1 MYMVDP
7 KYPLTVT
14 ELEQVV
20 GEYRR
25 VVQYINDQI
34 CKEAVQQHVGF
45 TMISLSDLSKLMGSK
60 ETRHLNLKYVF
71 KQYKKAGYR
80 VFIFKDKES
89 DYTALEIH
97 WYDDVNELL
106 DDEYYTEL

>member
-1 MYMVDP
+1 MHMVDP

-14 ELEQVV
+14 ELKQVV

-25 VVQYINDQI
+25 VVQYINTQI
-34 CKEAVQQHVGF
+34 CKEAVQQCVGF
-45 TMISLSDLSKLMGSK
+45 TMIQLSELSGLMGSK
-60 ETRHLNLKYVF
+60 ETMHLNLKYVF

-89 DYTALEIH
+89 NYTALEIH
-97 WYDDVNELL
+97 WDDDVNKSF